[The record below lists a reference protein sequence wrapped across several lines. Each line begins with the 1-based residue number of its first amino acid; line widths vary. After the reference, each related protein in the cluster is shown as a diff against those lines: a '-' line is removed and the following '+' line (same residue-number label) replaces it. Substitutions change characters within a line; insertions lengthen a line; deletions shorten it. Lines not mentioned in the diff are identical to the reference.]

1 MTTDN
6 RILVVDDE
14 EDLREI
20 LKIYLGELGYV
31 VETAP
36 NGQAGLERFRA
47 WRPPIVMTDIK
58 MPGMDG
64 IALLQRIKEEA
75 PETEV
80 VMITGHGDMELAV
93 KSLKLEATDFIT
105 KPINDDALG
114 IALKRSHERIDM
126 RRQIKDYTE
135 NLETLVA
142 EKSSQIV
149 ELERLTALGQAV
161 DCLSTAF
168 LDIAGDVKAGMEFF
182 NEVPCFVALHN
193 RRLEVVS
200 CNQLY
205 QERLGGMVGQGSDA
219 IYAGP
224 FDSPAASPVGKTFG
238 QQARQRC
245 REVLRYRDGR
255 TFPVMV
261 HTAPIRNSS
270 GAIELVLE
278 IVADISEVTRL
289 QAELRTTQQRY
300 HQLFEEVPC
309 FIVVLDKTYHITAA
323 NRLFRDAF
331 GDTAGPTCHQ
341 AYQQRLT
348 PCSDCPVA
356 RTFQDGQ
363 SHHKEM
369 VVHAKT
375 GEQLNVL
382 IGTAP
387 IVNAAGEITQ
397 VMEMATNIT
406 QMRQLQDR
414 LSVLGLMVSSVSH
427 GVKGVL
433 TGMDAG
439 LYLLN
444 SGLQKEDMDQVTE
457 GYDIM
462 KLMIERIRSLV
473 LDVLYYAKER
483 ELSVESLDARSF
495 VNDVA
500 FIVSPKA
507 RKHRI
512 DFRCRFDEQLG
523 RFEADPVAL
532 RSALVNIL
540 ENAIEACLEDKGS
553 KSHQIAF
560 KARGDQAQIELEIW
574 DNGVGMTEETRKN
587 LFNLFFS
594 SKGHQGTGLGLFIAN
609 KTIEQHGGRVHVVSE
624 PGQGSCFSITLPRS
638 SPVKVDPSETP
649 DTEMAGSNP

>member
-1 MTTDN
+1 MSADN

-14 EDLREI
+14 ADLREI
-20 LKIYLGELGYV
+20 LKIYLVELGYA

-36 NGQAGLERFRA
+36 NGQAGLERFQT

-64 IALLQRIKEEA
+64 IALLQRIKEVA

-80 VMITGHGDMELAV
+80 IMITGHGDMDLAI

-126 RRQIKDYTE
+126 RHQIKDYTE

-168 LDIAGDVKAGMEFF
+168 LDIAGDIKSGMEFF

-193 RRLEVVS
+193 RHLKVVS

-205 QERLGGMVGQGSDA
+205 RERLGDMVGQGSDA
-219 IYAGP
+219 IYIGP
-224 FDSPAASPVGKTFG
+224 FDTPAASPVGKTFD
-238 QQARQRC
+238 QHVQQRC
-245 REVLRYRDGR
+245 REVLQYRDGR

-261 HTAPIRNSS
+261 HTAPIRDSS
-270 GAIELVLE
+270 GEIELVLE
-278 IVADISEVTRL
+278 IIADISEVTRL

-331 GDTAGPTCHQ
+331 GDKAGPTCHQ
-341 AYQQRLT
+341 AYKQRLT

-356 RTFQDGQ
+356 QTFQDGQ

-369 VVHAKT
+369 VVHSKT

-382 IGTAP
+382 IWTAP

-406 QMRQLQDR
+406 QMRQLEDR
-414 LSVLGLMVSSVSH
+414 LSSLGLMVSSVSH

-444 SGLQKEDMDQVTE
+444 SGLQKEDIGQVSE

-462 KLMIERIRSLV
+462 KLMTDRIRSLV

-483 ELSVESLDARSF
+483 ELSIASLDVSSF

-507 RKHRI
+507 RKHEI
-512 DFRCRFDEQLG
+512 DFQCRFGKQLG

-532 RSALVNIL
+532 RSGLVNIL
-540 ENAIEACLEDKGS
+540 ENAIEACLEDKAG
-553 KSHQIAF
+553 KTHKIVF
-560 KARGDQAQIELEIW
+560 NARGDETQIELEIW

-587 LFNLFFS
+587 LFSLFFS
-594 SKGHQGTGLGLFIAN
+594 SKGDQGTGLGLFIAN

-624 PGQGSCFSITLPRS
+624 PGQGACFSITLPRS
-638 SPVKVDPSETP
+638 CPAKADPPETQ
-649 DTEMAGSNP
+649 DTEMAGSDP